1 MFINLD
7 SLFIF
12 LCGET
17 GRHSIII
24 VDLYSIYK
32 AIESGVQLNTGSNP
46 VTGTDIKILKMF
58 ISTKLKKMEDLFK
71 KLGEIT
77 KPEKQGGF
85 FDLPKDTRCK
95 DKSHEPPT
103 HIYIPQG
110 KGYRHVCPSCGKVTD
125 LIPPQISF

>member
-1 MFINLD
+1 MSGGHSTNLIINRKL
-7 SLFIF
+7 SARLHKHAVSRS
-12 LCGET
+12 CGY
-17 GRHSIII
+17 
-24 VDLYSIYK
+24 L
-32 AIESGVQLNTGSNP
+32 AQN
-46 VTGTDIKILKMF
+46 
-58 ISTKLKKMEDLFK
+58 LKKMEDLFK

-95 DKSHEPPT
+95 DKSHQPPT
-103 HIYIPQG
+103 HIRIPQG

>member
-1 MFINLD
+1 MKILE
-7 SLFIF
+7 LK
-12 LCGET
+12 LKKGVL
-17 GRHSIII
+17 I
-24 VDLYSIYK
+24 VDLPQ
-32 AIESGVQLNTGSNP
+32 EVQNFKE
-46 VTGTDIKILKMF
+46 V
-58 ISTKLKKMEDLFK
+58 TKLKKMEDLFK

-95 DKSHEPPT
+95 DKSHKPPT

>member
-1 MFINLD
+1 MSGGHSTN
-7 SLFIF
+7 
-12 LCGET
+12 
-17 GRHSIII
+17 SIINSKLSARLHKHA
-24 VDLYSIYK
+24 VSRSCGLS
-32 AIESGVQLNTGSNP
+32 AQN
-46 VTGTDIKILKMF
+46 
-58 ISTKLKKMEDLFK
+58 LKKMEDLFK

-103 HIYIPQG
+103 HIHIPQG